1 MMSAPVN
8 RVLNLSPSK
17 HVPNLEIDTNLAEI
31 STELPQ
37 PKQNNP
43 NLTRRGSVKK
53 LLKLTEEEIE
63 KIRQQREIHERYER
77 ARATPRTPKLNLHQ
91 ENVSRVAFLFRNVYQ
106 KTI

>member
-31 STELPQ
+31 LPQ

-77 ARATPRTPKLNLHQ
+77 ARATPRTPKLNLHH
-91 ENVSRVAFLFRNVYQ
+91 ENVSRVAFLFRNVHQ